1 MDLYVDDRE
10 CGDGQQ
16 DLFKPE
22 YKKYKRKDMKLDL
35 KDVIDFTKHVNMDM
49 VSPIS
54 LFQIQGWNVTGV
66 GKSSLNRD
74 SNPGPVAYR
83 VNALPTAW
91 ATDILSIDWLLH
103 TRSHIPPLRNR
114 PRILYLDLREIHEA
128 YNQRMYLLWVFTL
141 GAKC

>member
-91 ATDILSIDWLLH
+91 ATDILSIDWLLN
-103 TRSHIPPLRNR
+103 TVI
-114 PRILYLDLREIHEA
+114 
-128 YNQRMYLLWVFTL
+128 
-141 GAKC
+141 